1 MKRALNVSNDN
12 SVLPVVF
19 EKGGAIKTNSR
30 DVAAYFGKLHKNVLR
45 DIGELECSDDFR
57 RLNFEPTSHDVE
69 MPNGGRRTERSFN
82 MTKDGFT
89 FLAMGFTGKSAA
101 GFKETYIAQFNAM
114 ENTLRAI
121 PEELVRALGIVKTVV
136 KKVTAIEHR
145 MTQWEARLEGMR
157 QEQSA
162 ATLALAE
169 QVGNL
174 MLGASARVAA
184 LEYVSVRELLLEYS
198 AVQKGRSALNRKI
211 GCRLRARALQS
222 RPPVAV
228 RRCPHSGVWLF
239 PRDFAND
246 YMRRS
251 GSFLVREHNDNQ
263 TGQGRLHLI
272 VGGKAQAKGAG
283 R

>member
-30 DVAAYFGKLHKNVLR
+30 DVAAYFGKQHKNVLQSI
-45 DIGELECSDDFR
+45 DNLECDEDFY
-57 RLNFEPTSHDVE
+57 RLNFQPVIIEYE
-69 MPNGGRRTERSFN
+69 NGKGGTQQARAFD
-82 MTKDGFT
+82 MTKDGFW
-89 FLAMGFTGKSAA
+89 FLVTGFTGKQAA
-101 GFKETYIAQFNAM
+101 LLKQSYIAQFNAM

-145 MTQWEARLEGMR
+145 MTQWETRLEGMR

-162 ATLALAE
+162 ATLALAD

-184 LEYVSVRELLLEYS
+184 LEYVSVRELLLEYN

-246 YMRRS
+246 YMRQS

-272 VGGKAQAKGAG
+272 VGGKAHAKGAG